1 MIVSVEGDWAAMN
14 KAKRQRLEKAGWR
27 IGSAADLLRLSPEEA
42 AIVDL
47 KVSLAAAVRKQRQ
60 AKKLTQSD
68 LAHVLGS
75 SQSRVA
81 KIEAADS
88 EVSIDLLV
96 RALLVL
102 GVTRQGLAKIVAT
115 RSAA

>member
-1 MIVSVEGDWAAMN
+1 MK
-14 KAKRQRLEKAGWR
+14 KAKRQRLEAAGWK
-27 IGSAADLLRLSPEEA
+27 IGSAADLLGLSPEEA
-42 AIVDL
+42 AIVEL
-47 KVSLAAAVRKQRQ
+47 KVSLASAVRKKRQ
-60 AKKLTQSD
+60 AKKLTQEELAD
-68 LAHVLGS
+68 LLGS

-88 EVSIDLLV
+88 EVSLDLLV
-96 RALLVL
+96 RALLLL

>member
-1 MIVSVEGDWAAMN
+1 MAMK
-14 KAKRQRLEKAGWR
+14 KAKRQRLEAAGWK
-27 IGSAADLLRLSPEEA
+27 IGSTADLIGLSPEEA
-42 AIVDL
+42 AIVEL
-47 KVSLAAAVRKQRQ
+47 KVSLASAVRKKRQ
-60 AKKLTQSD
+60 AKKLTQEELAD
-68 LAHVLGS
+68 LLGS

-88 EVSIDLLV
+88 EVSLDLLV
-96 RALLVL
+96 RALLLL

>member
-1 MIVSVEGDWAAMN
+1 MAMK
-14 KAKRQRLEKAGWR
+14 KAKRQRLEAAGWK
-27 IGSAADLLRLSPEEA
+27 IGSTADLLGLSPEEA
-42 AIVDL
+42 AIVEL
-47 KVSLAAAVRKQRQ
+47 KVSLASAVRKKRQ
-60 AKKLTQSD
+60 AKKLTQEELAD
-68 LAHVLGS
+68 LLGS

-88 EVSIDLLV
+88 EVSLDLLV
-96 RALLVL
+96 RALLLL